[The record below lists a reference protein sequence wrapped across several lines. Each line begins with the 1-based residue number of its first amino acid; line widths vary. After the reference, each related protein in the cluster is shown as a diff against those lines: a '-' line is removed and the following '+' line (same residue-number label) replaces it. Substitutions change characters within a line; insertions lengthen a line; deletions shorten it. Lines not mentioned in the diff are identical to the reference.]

1 MTLLMSE
8 THADDFV
15 TNWLDAWNAHD
26 LDRITA
32 HYHDDVEYY
41 SPFVARLSTRLSKE
55 QDHLRG
61 KEAVRDYVAS
71 ALERF
76 PDLELGPVIS
86 VAPGAGSVAAVYRS
100 VEGLLAIETLVL
112 DEGGLVIRAH
122 CHYRAPA

>member
-1 MTLLMSE
+1 MSE
-8 THADDFV
+8 THADAFV
-15 TNWLDAWNAHD
+15 SDWIDAWNAHD

-41 SPFVARLSTRLSKE
+41 SPFVAGLSDG

-61 KEAVRDYVAS
+61 KEAVRNYVAA
-71 ALERF
+71 ALARF
-76 PDLELGPVIS
+76 PDLELGPLIS
-86 VAPGAGSVAAVYRS
+86 VAPGTGSVAAVYRS

-112 DEGGLVIRAH
+112 DERGLVIRAH